1 MNRILGI
8 LILLLSCAISFA
20 QGTEATYRLRPE
32 DVIRVQVYKEQELSA
47 EIPVGRDGNISA
59 PFAGIL
65 RAEGKTT
72 AELEAEL
79 VTRYIQRLRIKD
91 PRVSVIIVRF
101 RELRASIGGAV
112 NRPGTWPIRPG
123 DTLMTLLT
131 LGGGVTSDRADLRRA
146 TMRKKGSAELI
157 PVDLYTLL
165 ILGDNSQNVELED
178 GDELNVPEETRN
190 RILVQG
196 SVRQPGFFPYRDP
209 MTLADAISQAGGEVL
224 RKSRLS
230 QVVILRQNPG
240 NPGTTLQI
248 KADYVRYIKQN
259 DATQNVQLRP
269 GDLVFVPQNNNPDLD
284 TISQVANTFFILDRL
299 GSFFGFK
306 LFGGR

>member
-8 LILLLSCAISFA
+8 LILFVACAISFA
-20 QGTEATYRLRPE
+20 QGTQSTYRLQPE
-32 DVIRVQVYKEQELSA
+32 DVLRIQVYKEQDLFA
-47 EIPVGRDGNISA
+47 EVPVGKDGNISA

-79 VTRYIQRLRIKD
+79 VTKYIQRLKIKD
-91 PRVSVIIVRF
+91 PRVSVIIVKY

-112 NRPGTWPIRPG
+112 NRPGTFPIRSG
-123 DTLMTLLT
+123 DTLVTLLT
-131 LGGGVTSDRADLRRA
+131 QGGGVISERADLRRS
-146 TMRKKGSAELI
+146 TLRRKNSNELI

-165 ILGDNSQNVELED
+165 ILGDNSQNVDIED

-209 MTLADAISQAGGEVL
+209 MTLADAISQAGGEVI

-230 QVVILRQNPG
+230 KVVILRQNPG

-248 KADYVRYIKQN
+248 QADYVRYIKQN

-269 GDLVFVPQNNNPDLD
+269 GDLVFVPQNNNPDLE
-284 TISQVANTFFILDRL
+284 TISQIANTFFILDRL
-299 GSFFGFK
+299 SGFFGFS
-306 LFGGR
+306 LFGG